1 MTESHGT
8 IVAGSIIL
16 AIVFVCGSLGLI
28 WISSGFVET
37 LTR

>member
-1 MTESHGT
+1 MTEFPGT
-8 IVAGSIIL
+8 IVVGSIIL
-16 AIVFVCGSLGLI
+16 AFVFVCGALGLI

>member
-1 MTESHGT
+1 MTESPATVVG
-8 IVAGSIIL
+8 GSIIL
-16 AIVFVCGSLGLI
+16 AIVFVCGALGLI